1 MLDSIQSFTLKWWLA
16 ELRTSFNN
24 TKPELLPLFDTYAAE
39 AIFGRSYIASE
50 LANLPSG
57 AKILEIGAGSLLLS
71 CQLCREGFQ
80 VTALEPIGIGF
91 SHFAQMRKIVI
102 DRAAAI
108 GCLPRNLNISAET
121 LTEKNTFDFAFSVN
135 VMEHVDDISQVIT
148 NISRSL
154 KVGAAYRFTA
164 PNYLFPYEPH
174 FNIPT
179 LFSKQLTEKIFRQK
193 ILNNRN
199 LPNPAATWRSLNWV
213 NVFQIRRIGWRLH
226 GIQIHFNRHFFIA
239 SIERLVSDINFASRR
254 SPVVRK
260 FLLFLLKY
268 RLHQLLQFL
277 PAEFQPTIDCR
288 LQKIADSQ
296 VN

>member
-1 MLDSIQSFTLKWWLA
+1 MRHNPSQLTIAEWLA

-24 TKPELLPLFDTYAAE
+24 TKPELLSLFETYAAE

-50 LANLPSG
+50 LASLPSG

-91 SHFAQMRKIVI
+91 SHFKQMRQIVI
-102 DRAAAI
+102 DRAATL

-148 NISRSL
+148 NVSRSL

-179 LFSKQLTEKIFRQK
+179 LFSKQLTEKILGQK
-193 ILNNRN
+193 IFSNRN
-199 LPNPAATWRSLNWV
+199 LSDPAATWRSLNWV
-213 NVFQIRRIGWRLH
+213 NVFQIRKIGRRLS
-226 GIQIHFNRHFFIA
+226 GIQITFNRHFFIA
-239 SIERLVSDINFASRR
+239 SIERLGSDINFASRR

-260 FLLFLLKY
+260 LLLFLLKY
-268 RLHQLLQFL
+268 QLHQLLQFI